1 MNNKKVRFILVFVL
15 VCLVLSLSSCK
26 KNNGGNS
33 FVSSLLSS
41 NNSDVDPL
49 VTVADPNAKKETES
63 AKVESI
69 SSVESSSSSSSSSI
83 STSTSEVAVTEVS
96 TQESEEVETVVVP
109 EVTTV
114 ALENQELYVVEDEF
128 ENALLSDDVP
138 LIETVFSYK
147 GIEASLDVFST
158 FTRIILP
165 EGTTDDDIALCA
177 SLLCSAYPTE
187 TSYVTYKKVEGCLV
201 LTYPRCDKDFLSSI
215 LDVLVEEGKLYID
228 RLIPT
233 LEESEDEDISYSVSF
248 TVYGDVD
255 AILRLT
261 PTTLVVTTNRALTT
275 EEFNEASS
283 ASLSAIPELETMEY
297 ELSEKGIS
305 FAFDKKD
312 DESLSDMYSRVISLL
327 NTYCSNVVEMNKV
340 TLSSETTNV
349 VAPDDTVV
357 IAEENEA
364 VSPVAPVTE
373 KGRKVLSFE
382 AGLSGSVYYDI
393 KHNQLRATVDGRFSY
408 QITEKFS
415 IGVKGGYDW
424 GNYVSLMGY
433 MEYNVSKKIYLFAG
447 AGYRFDLDSNTNY
460 SSFVLEAGV
469 GFEHNI
475 ASSFYVFG
483 EVGVKY
489 APQSYS
495 KITPSLSLGF
505 NYKFSF

>member
-1 MNNKKVRFILVFVL
+1 MNNKKVRFILVLVL

-26 KNNGGNS
+26 KNNGGSS
-33 FVSSLLSS
+33 FVSSLLTGK
-41 NNSDVDPL
+41 NSDVDPL
-49 VTVADPNAKKETES
+49 ITVADPNAEKETAS
-63 AKVESI
+63 AKVESAQFT
-69 SSVESSSSSSSSSI
+69 ESSAVPSS
-83 STSTSEVAVTEVS
+83 EVS
-96 TQESEEVETVVVP
+96 TFLSEPAESEASTQENKEVETVVVP
-109 EVTTV
+109 EVPSV
-114 ALENQELYVVEDEF
+114 AFVNQELYVVEDEF

-138 LIETVFSYK
+138 LIENVFSYK
-147 GIEASLDVFST
+147 GIEAKLYVFST

-177 SLLCSAYPTE
+177 SLLCSAYPKE

-228 RLIPT
+228 SLIPA
-233 LEESEDEDISYSVSF
+233 LEESEEEEVSYSVSF
-248 TVYGDVD
+248 TVYSDVD

-261 PTTLVVTTNRALTT
+261 PSSLVITTSRALTT
-275 EEFNEASS
+275 EEFSEATIAALSS
-283 ASLSAIPELETMEY
+283 IPELGTMEY

-305 FAFDKKD
+305 FTFDKKD

-327 NTYCSNVVEMNKV
+327 DTYCSNVVEMNKV
-340 TLSSETTNV
+340 QLSSE
-349 VAPDDTVV
+349 A
-357 IAEENEA
+357 AYEA
-364 VSPVAPVTE
+364 VSDNNAEVVEESSISSTVTPVTE

-382 AGLSGSVYYDI
+382 AGLNGSVYYDI

-408 QITEKFS
+408 HITDKFS
-415 IGVKGGYDW
+415 LGVKGGYDW
-424 GNYVSLMGY
+424 GNYASIIGY

-460 SSFVLEAGV
+460 SSFVLETGV

>member
-33 FVSSLLSS
+33 FVSSLLSGE
-41 NNSDVDPL
+41 NSDVDPL
-49 VTVADPNAKKETES
+49 VTVADPNEGKETTS
-63 AKVESI
+63 AEVESVQ
-69 SSVESSSSSSSSSI
+69 STQSSAVPSVEVSESVSETVEPQ
-83 STSTSEVAVTEVS
+83 TST
-96 TQESEEVETVVVP
+96 QQSEEVETVVVP
-109 EVTTV
+109 GVPTV
-114 ALENQELYVVEDEF
+114 VLENQELYVVEDEF

-138 LIETVFSYK
+138 LIDTVFSYK
-147 GIEASLDVFST
+147 GIEARLYVFST

-165 EGTTDDDIALCA
+165 EGMTDDDIAVCA
-177 SLLCSAYPTE
+177 SLLCSAYPKE
-187 TSYVTYKKVEGCLV
+187 TSYVTYKNVEGCLI
-201 LTYPRCDKDFLSSI
+201 LIYPRCDKEYLSSI
-215 LDVLVEEGKLYID
+215 LDVLFEEGKLYID
-228 RLIPT
+228 SLIPT
-233 LEESEDEDISYSVSF
+233 VVESDEEEVSYSVSF
-248 TVYGDVD
+248 TVYSDVD

-261 PTTLVVTTNRALTT
+261 PASLVVTTNRALTS
-275 EEFNEASS
+275 EEFNEVSS
-283 ASLSAIPELETMEY
+283 AALSVIPELETFDF

-305 FAFDKKD
+305 FTFDRRD
-312 DESLSDMYSRVISLL
+312 DESLSDMYSRVIILL
-327 NTYCSNVVEMNKV
+327 NTYCSNVVEMNKAS
-340 TLSSETTNV
+340 LSTETV
-349 VAPDDTVV
+349 D
-357 IAEENEA
+357 EA
-364 VSPVAPVTE
+364 VTVDAVEVVEESTASSTVTPVTE

-382 AGLSGSVYYDI
+382 AGLNGSVYYDI
-393 KHNQLRATVDGRFSY
+393 MHNQLRTTLEGRFSY

-415 IGVKGGYDW
+415 LGVKGGYDW

-447 AGYRFDLDSNTNY
+447 AGYRLDLDSDTDY